1 MAAVQILSSEKPLLI
16 TSDMAVLP
24 DPAAVL
30 ELGMFKEKGLLC
42 SQALLLDHTQT
53 LEDEHG
59 YSYTCGP
66 AHLCKPVL
74 WCVAKTEA
82 RSGIVIGYVDLSVMG
97 GEGSRLLVAQ
107 PPYKKRLNFKSDMEA
122 TTFLNLNDVKY
133 LGGPIPANGLK
144 DLPAFLKSV
153 PPPTLLLHYSLAH
166 SGGAVESFQASA
178 TLID

>member
-53 LEDEHG
+53 LEDEQG

-74 WCVAKTEA
+74 WCAAKTEA

-97 GEGSRLLVAQ
+97 GEGSRLLVSWIA
-107 PPYKKRLNFKSDMEA
+107 RRGTSSWD
-122 TTFLNLNDVKY
+122 
-133 LGGPIPANGLK
+133 
-144 DLPAFLKSV
+144 
-153 PPPTLLLHYSLAH
+153 
-166 SGGAVESFQASA
+166 
-178 TLID
+178 